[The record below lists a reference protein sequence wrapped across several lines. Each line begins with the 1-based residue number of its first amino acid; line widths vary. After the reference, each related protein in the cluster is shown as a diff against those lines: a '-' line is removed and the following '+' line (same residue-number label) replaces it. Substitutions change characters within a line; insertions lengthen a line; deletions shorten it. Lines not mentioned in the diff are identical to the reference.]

1 MRTRLFISLILIS
14 LLCFPNQ
21 IMAQSNEDFPFYTVQ
36 PGETLSIIAEKFSV
50 TINEIVN
57 LNQLTNPD
65 LISPGTRLRIP
76 GLQGINGELTTRS
89 INIGENIDILS
100 QKYLIPQVLLIKVNR
115 LTSPNEIYAGSE
127 LIISIAQ
134 AKPSRISAA
143 VLKEK
148 QSIFD
153 SSILLSLNPWVFS
166 VENMNSMANGLLS
179 DDFLYLPAE
188 TGFAEM
194 NPISPLIK
202 SISINPLPIAQ
213 GNTEIIRIETMV
225 PLNLAGR
232 LNNHELHFFS
242 FGQNLYYAF
251 QGIYAMAEPGLASL
265 SISGQNEKKESFSYQ
280 QMLLLKP
287 SAFQNDPPLNVKDQT
302 VDPAITKPEEDYVK
316 SLVAII
322 SPEKLWQ
329 GKFVYPIDE
338 PICLKSIYGSRRS
351 YNDGSLV
358 SFHTGLDFGVC
369 APSLNVYSA
378 AAGKVLYTGHLNVRG
393 NAVFID
399 HGQGIYT
406 GYFHLAQINVNTG
419 DLVQSK
425 QLIGLVGSTGRVT
438 GPHLHFEIW
447 VNGVQVNPADWF
459 KKNILDEIGQ

>member
-1 MRTRLFISLILIS
+1 
-14 LLCFPNQ
+14 
-21 IMAQSNEDFPFYTVQ
+21 MAQGNEDFPFYTVQ
-36 PGETLSIIAEKFSV
+36 PGETLSIIAEKFGV

-57 LNQLTNPD
+57 INQLTNPD

-76 GLQGINGELTTRS
+76 GLQGIDGELTTRS

-100 QKYLIPQVLLIKVNR
+100 QKFLIPQSLLIKVNR
-115 LTSPNEIYAGSE
+115 LTSPNEIFVGSD
-127 LIISIAQ
+127 LIISIDQ
-134 AKPSRISAA
+134 AKPSLISTST
-143 VLKEK
+143 LTET

-153 SSILLSLNPWVFS
+153 ASILLNLNPWVFP
-166 VENMNSMANGLLS
+166 VENMNAVATAFLS

-202 SISINPLPIAQ
+202 SISINPLPLAQ

-232 LNNHELHFFS
+232 LNDHELHFFS

-251 QGIYAMAEPGLASL
+251 QGIHAMAEPGLASL
-265 SISGQNEKKESFSYQ
+265 SISGDNEKEEAFSYQ

-287 SAFQNDPPLNVKDQT
+287 SAFLDDPPLNVKDQT

-316 SLVAII
+316 SLVAIT
-322 SPEKLWQ
+322 SPEKIWQ

-338 PICLKSIYGSRRS
+338 PICLKSIYGNRRS
-351 YNDGSLV
+351 YNNGSLV
-358 SFHTGLDFGVC
+358 SFYTGLDFGVC
-369 APSLNVYSA
+369 APSLNIYSA
-378 AAGKVLYTGHLNVRG
+378 AAGKVVFSGQLTVRG

-406 GYFHLAQINVNTG
+406 GYFHLAQINVSTG
-419 DLVQSK
+419 DVVQSR

-447 VNGVQVNPADWF
+447 VNGVQVNPVEWF
-459 KKNILDEIGQ
+459 RKEFPQ